1 MNVTINGNIV
11 TIHDLS
17 EADMLMQVQKRG
29 LKQYVGL
36 NTDLSFPMTPKDHI
50 EFAGQIHRANN
61 ENKLRKKL
69 DTGNG
74 KPDNTPPKGTPPR
87 GGAGNTK
94 EFVNTMAIAA

>member
-50 EFAGQIHRANN
+50 EFDCQIHRANN

-74 KPDNTPPKGTPPR
+74 KPDNTPPKGTPPQ